1 MKVFISSLITGMEDE
16 RAAAKLA
23 IDNLGHE
30 PIIAEDFGAK
40 ASSPQ
45 VACLQAVRSADL
57 VVLVL
62 GARYGARQPS
72 GLSATHEEYREAR
85 GSKPILV
92 FVQDGEVEADQADLI
107 AETGSWEGGFFRD
120 NFSTAEDLHR
130 NVTRALHRHVL
141 AHAAAPLDPEALA
154 RRAKALMPKPSRGHY
169 SSDNALHLVVA
180 AGPEASILRP
190 TELEGPSLRQAIQQ
204 QTMFGPRPIFDTRH
218 GADSQLRSDALVVF
232 QEARGGTRAEVVLW
246 PTGDIQLLLPLTESH
261 GAGFSAVIEEEVA
274 DRLPAGLAFGG
285 WLLEHID
292 STQRI
297 THVALCAA
305 VTGQGGMG
313 WRTRAEQAASP
324 NGGSFDSLG
333 REEER
338 ERPVMLQPAHAPR
351 AALAMDT
358 QRIAEDLVALL
369 RRRWKATDR

>member
-1 MKVFISSLITGMEDE
+1 MKVFISSLISGMEDE
-16 RAAAKLA
+16 RAAAKRA
-23 IDNLGHE
+23 VEILGHE
-30 PIIAEDFGAK
+30 ATMAEDFGAK

-45 VACLQAVRSADL
+45 VACLQAVRGADL

-62 GARYGARQPS
+62 GRRYGVKQPS

-85 GSKPILV
+85 GSKPILS
-92 FVQDGEVEADQADLI
+92 FVQDGEAEAAQAALI
-107 AETGSWEGGFFRD
+107 AEAGSWEGGLYRD
-120 NFSTAEDLHR
+120 NFSTAEDLHEK
-130 NVTRALHRHVL
+130 VARALHRHAL
-141 AHAAAPLDPEALA
+141 AHAEAPLDPEALA

-169 SSDNALHLVVA
+169 VSDNALHLIVA

-190 TELEGPSLRQAIQQ
+190 TELERPALRQAIQQ
-204 QTMFGPRPIFDTRH
+204 QSMFGARPIFDTRH

-232 QEARGGTRAEVVLW
+232 QESNRGTRAEVVLW
-246 PTGDIQLLLPLTESH
+246 PTGDIQLLMPLSESH

-274 DRLPAGLAFGG
+274 DRLAAGLAFGG

-324 NGGSFDSLG
+324 NGGSFDAFG

-338 ERPVMLQPAHAPR
+338 ERPVMLQPAHVPR

-358 QRIAEDLVALL
+358 QRVAEDLVALL